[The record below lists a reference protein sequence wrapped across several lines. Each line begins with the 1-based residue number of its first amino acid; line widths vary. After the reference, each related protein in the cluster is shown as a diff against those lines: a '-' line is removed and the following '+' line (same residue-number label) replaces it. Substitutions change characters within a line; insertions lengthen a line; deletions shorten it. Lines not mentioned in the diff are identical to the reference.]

1 MLRGNIKHMYNSKRT
16 EKNIGKYHWE
26 LAKHFLE
33 SENHNSDKYQ
43 KKNLK
48 SFTLQPLQTKDKNIL
63 EHNQKNFKHEKYKNV
78 STSCENLCNL

>member
-1 MLRGNIKHMYNSKRT
+1 MYNSKRT

-43 KKNLK
+43 KKKLK
-48 SFTLQPLQTKDKNIL
+48 IL
-63 EHNQKNFKHEKYKNV
+63 HITTTANQR
-78 STSCENLCNL
+78 

>member
-43 KKNLK
+43 KKK
-48 SFTLQPLQTKDKNIL
+48 T
-63 EHNQKNFKHEKYKNV
+63 
-78 STSCENLCNL
+78 